1 MKKTKH
7 ARRMRQWHA
16 DHPEANALW
25 YVENKEHKR
34 EYNRKYWQ
42 IWYSENKLRKL
53 TQNEEY
59 QQFCRENRNY
69 DWTKQ

>member
-1 MKKTKH
+1 MRKTKH
-7 ARRMRQWHA
+7 ARRMAEYHQN
-16 DHPEANALW
+16 HPGDQRIW
-25 YVENKEHKR
+25 YIKNKEHKR

-59 QQFCRENRNY
+59 MVRCRQF
-69 DWTKQ
+69 DGPGLS